1 MESVNFKYPNG
12 NVLIEDCNIKI
23 KKNKITFF
31 VGKTGTGKSTIIDLI
46 LGLQSPVSGKIYYDK
61 DSLEEINIKT
71 LRDKVG
77 LVPQDPLLFNTSIKN
92 NIKWAN
98 PQLSD
103 SEILEIL
110 NKLDLDSFIKK
121 LCSRIRDQCRRK
133 RT

>member
-23 KKNKITFF
+23 KKNKITSF

-46 LGLQSPVSGKIYYDK
+46 KKLQSPVSGKIYYDK

-77 LVPQDPLLFNTSIKN
+77 LVPQDPLLF
-92 NIKWAN
+92 
-98 PQLSD
+98 
-103 SEILEIL
+103 
-110 NKLDLDSFIKK
+110 
-121 LCSRIRDQCRRK
+121 
-133 RT
+133 